1 MVKFYTFTREKSV
14 SWPNLEKD
22 HVVIDWTFSY
32 QSFHSILDWDVI
44 ASESLVESSLIK

>member
-22 HVVIDWTFSY
+22 HVVIDWTIIF
-32 QSFHSILDWDVI
+32 
-44 ASESLVESSLIK
+44 LINHFTEFLTGML